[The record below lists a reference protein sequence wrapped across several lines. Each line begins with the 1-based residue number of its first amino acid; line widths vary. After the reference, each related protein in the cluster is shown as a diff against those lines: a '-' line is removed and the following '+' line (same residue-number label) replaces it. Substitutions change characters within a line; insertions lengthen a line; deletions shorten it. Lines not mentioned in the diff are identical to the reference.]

1 MTLSGNNEANKTRG
15 VNVWLVALVAILI
28 TTLINW
34 LMVTNLAAPKT
45 VYASEINKI
54 NNSVGHMNDSA
65 TSLTVFTDYQNTRI
79 DNLNDTTQSQFD
91 DVNSSITDANN
102 KIGQVQNDLAGVKT
116 QANNLKTQTD
126 SLQNQTNTLTTQ
138 STKLTSQL
146 TNVSQTATNTQTSL
160 NTLTTLVNGLAPG
173 LQIVPSATSSTIT
186 LEIDSDDAQIVAFN
200 IVFRPTTDMPTSSAT
215 MDAAMAILYAA
226 PPVTLTA
233 GSSVRGD
240 YTLYWNTTDST
251 YYVGQISFIT
261 MGTSLTAGNNTKTI
275 TFATSGTYEILIT
288 PVYLTGTSAGSW

>member
-1 MTLSGNNEANKTRG
+1 MTLPNNNVKKTGG
-15 VNVWLVALVAILI
+15 VNVWLVAIIAILI
-28 TTLINW
+28 ASLIAW
-34 LMVTNLAAPKT
+34 FMVTNLAAPKS
-45 VYASEINKI
+45 VYAADVNQI
-54 NNSVGHMNDSA
+54 NNSMSHVNDST
-65 TSLTVFTDYQNTRI
+65 TSLNNFMSFENTKI
-79 DNLNDTTQSQFD
+79 ADLSDNTQSQFD
-91 DVNSSITDANN
+91 DVNSSITDATNQ
-102 KIGQVQNDLAGVKT
+102 ISQTQSDLAGIKT

-126 SLQNQTNTLTTQ
+126 NLQTQTNTLTTQ